1 MKHFTTKLCAQLAL
15 VLMSSTCGADE
26 PTDAEL
32 QEGRAFVSHLSLEQ
46 AGDQALLERAGFE
59 RAAQLLAVVMNSGL
73 EARATSQEWTE
84 MHRAL
89 GGLIELS
96 VAQGAFLK
104 AAVYA
109 ELQDVYY
116 RNDEGDFA
124 SALVAARQAL
134 GLQRQSGQLATLYL
148 PWKEIGEDLSRLGRL
163 DEALDALYQARD
175 LSAGSPNSIAAVIS
189 LKLVDGEIAR
199 GHFAAARAARDG
211 FIAQADA
218 ASPPVF
224 RARAAL
230 ASAHL
235 AEAAG
240 RYDEALES
248 ILAGRRLMS
257 DDPGRLEFEYEC
269 VNELMSVVLLAI
281 NALPYPTAMALA
293 GRIDREFPGLPVS
306 MPMMARQ
313 AKISRRRLAGDFDT
327 LLRDDAALLER
338 GNKA

>member
-1 MKHFTTKLCAQLAL
+1 
-15 VLMSSTCGADE
+15 
-26 PTDAEL
+26 
-32 QEGRAFVSHLSLEQ
+32 
-46 AGDQALLERAGFE
+46 
-59 RAAQLLAVVMNSGL
+59 
-73 EARATSQEWTE
+73 
-84 MHRAL
+84 
-89 GGLIELS
+89 
-96 VAQGAFLK
+96 
-104 AAVYA
+104 
-109 ELQDVYY
+109 
-116 RNDEGDFA
+116 
-124 SALVAARQAL
+124 
-134 GLQRQSGQLATLYL
+134 
-148 PWKEIGEDLSRLGRL
+148 
-163 DEALDALYQARD
+163 
-175 LSAGSPNSIAAVIS
+175 
-189 LKLVDGEIAR
+189 
-199 GHFAAARAARDG
+199 
-211 FIAQADA
+211 
-218 ASPPVF
+218 F

-338 GNKA
+338 ARVDRDVPAELDALRSLAATFAFANDCPQQIVLLEEALALEQTRRP